1 MVDEGRSDEGC
12 PSIRSIPSFLCLPQP
27 LSPQPPLHTYRIFPL
42 AVTRI
47 SNLRQDNHLESE
59 TFSPQN
65 LPICA
70 AMDPS
75 DDVPPPPKK
84 QCSDDR
90 KATYTNNFAKRHR
103 RKGRGRSRDTS
114 LSRHTRG
121 SKMKKSSY
129 DFVGVGESLGTGP
142 DPQSIKS
149 KLLPDNVLPQ
159 RKPTLKEYK
168 AEIKSKDK
176 RIDQL
181 SKRLMKTEQKYQRH
195 HNMFETKL
203 KMKEESVQK
212 LNRMLARKKEQVT
225 DLSNKLR

>member
-1 MVDEGRSDEGC
+1 MIKVVDEGRSDEGG

-75 DDVPPPPKK
+75 DDVPPHPKK
-84 QCSDDR
+84 HCSDDR

-103 RKGRGRSRDTS
+103 KKGRGRSRDTS

-149 KLLPDNVLPQ
+149 ELMPDNVLPQ
-159 RKPTLKEYK
+159 RKLTGTGKSLGTGPNSQS
-168 AEIKSKDK
+168 IKSNLMRRGRLLSSVSRSCPCALPRRMTKK
-176 RIDQL
+176 R
-181 SKRLMKTEQKYQRH
+181 RT
-195 HNMFETKL
+195 
-203 KMKEESVQK
+203 
-212 LNRMLARKKEQVT
+212 RK
-225 DLSNKLR
+225 S

>member
-1 MVDEGRSDEGC
+1 MFVLR
-12 PSIRSIPSFLCLPQP
+12 RAW
-27 LSPQPPLHTYRIFPL
+27 LSLEYIFP
-42 AVTRI
+42 
-47 SNLRQDNHLESE
+47 
-59 TFSPQN
+59 
-65 LPICA
+65 
-70 AMDPS
+70 
-75 DDVPPPPKK
+75 
-84 QCSDDR
+84 
-90 KATYTNNFAKRHR
+90 
-103 RKGRGRSRDTS
+103 
-114 LSRHTRG
+114 HTGG
-121 SKMKKSSY
+121 STWKKSSY
-129 DFVGVGESLGTGP
+129 DFAGVGKSLGTGL

-212 LNRMLARKKEQVT
+212 LNRMLACKKEQVT
-225 DLSNKLR
+225 DLSNKLKVNHFFSLRWNVLKLTLIRLIYLPACPIN